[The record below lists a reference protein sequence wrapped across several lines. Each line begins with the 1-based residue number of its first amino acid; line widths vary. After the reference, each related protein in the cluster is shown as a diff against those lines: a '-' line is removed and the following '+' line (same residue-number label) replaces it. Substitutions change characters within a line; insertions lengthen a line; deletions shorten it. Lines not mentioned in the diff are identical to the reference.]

1 MRNDSHGLYKRGPVH
16 SRCSA
21 TSVVITPLS
30 SGERSRWQ
38 LIGSADARPGRT
50 IIMLLHCPSSFN
62 VSALD
67 PGIIPAGPDAVEIV
81 SWPPQEFCVE
91 SWRTEWFD
99 RLDIWAVSLLK
110 SGALDGM
117 WDGTHRSRSKCERRG
132 HHCPRATCSCKSA
145 TTQKG
150 EPSLAKG
157 VSKCGG
163 RITAHG

>member
-1 MRNDSHGLYKRGPVH
+1 
-16 SRCSA
+16 
-21 TSVVITPLS
+21 
-30 SGERSRWQ
+30 
-38 LIGSADARPGRT
+38 
-50 IIMLLHCPSSFN
+50 MLLHCPSSFN

-117 WDGTHRSRSKCERRG
+117 WDGTHVPNVKGEDITLPEPHALASQPPRRRG
-132 HHCPRATCSCKSA
+132 RLP
-145 TTQKG
+145 
-150 EPSLAKG
+150 
-157 VSKCGG
+157 
-163 RITAHG
+163 